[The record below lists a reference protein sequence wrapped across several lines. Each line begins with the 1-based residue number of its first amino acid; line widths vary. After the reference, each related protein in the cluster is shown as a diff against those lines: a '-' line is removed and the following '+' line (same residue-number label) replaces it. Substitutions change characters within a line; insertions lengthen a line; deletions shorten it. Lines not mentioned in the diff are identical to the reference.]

1 MTSILKKASSLSNLN
16 LNGHQ
21 MFFGGIVSTFIY
33 LVPNQYHILTYYM
46 FDPTKNVYFLALPD
60 KKKSYQPIMLI
71 AMWLANKLTQN
82 HVMTYV
88 FVFMRI
94 YYGSMTNRIYCMLML
109 YFSSA
114 PNIVMDSWNT
124 NCENTFV
131 VIMKILV

>member
-21 MFFGGIVSTFIY
+21 MFFGGIVIVSTFIY

-60 KKKSYQPIMLI
+60 KKKSYQLIMLI

-88 FVFMRI
+88 FVIMRI
-94 YYGSMTNRIYCMLML
+94 YYGSMTNGIYCCWCCTFTVPPTLW
-109 YFSSA
+109 FIFE
-114 PNIVMDSWNT
+114 PQIV
-124 NCENTFV
+124 
-131 VIMKILV
+131 KILLLSLCRY